1 LSASAKLPSGNEYS
15 LELDLA
21 YPIVPEQCSYRVL
34 VSKIEIKLK
43 KQDSIRWME
52 LEGSPILEQDKI
64 RVIPSGKYLR
74 FYIIKQA

>member
-21 YPIVPEQCSYRVL
+21 YPIVPEQCSHKVL

-43 KQDSIRWME
+43 KQDGIRWME
-52 LEGSPILEQDKI
+52 LEGSPTPEQDKT
-64 RVIPSGKYLR
+64 RFIPNGKHLR
-74 FYIIKQA
+74 FYIVEHI